1 MLQDLYSRSKTTIT
15 VLVANMVRPD
25 ICNKILFDHY
35 QDITKKNVIK
45 LLLRVKR
52 LYEARNEAINILR
65 LVMEVE
71 AALRPKSNLWKL
83 MQDNS
88 KSKLTKP
95 FIELILKTLR
105 MVSNCL
111 TRITVFQ
118 QEHRL
123 FKEEFKF
130 NKKEYREYLRDIG
143 LLIGGFLQVKREP
156 NPALQENGLL
166 KDEHDEHQAQS
177 SRYNE
182 WVNASIKEF
191 GRMDL
196 PSEADIE
203 ALLEPERTKKKE
215 KKSRIDNA
223 VQKMRD
229 AQREKSEKDRAD
241 IEMTM
246 TSKSRIMQQMQ
257 LKQEKL
263 EVN

>member
-1 MLQDLYSRSKTTIT
+1 MISPDDLEILSQIECEYGQEVLRHKSANYCTSEMLQDLYSRAKTTIT

-25 ICNKILFDHY
+25 ICNQILFSHY

-52 LYEARNEAINILR
+52 LYEARNESINILK

-71 AALRPKSNLWKL
+71 AALRPKSDLWKL

-88 KSKLTKP
+88 KSRLPNSYK
-95 FIELILKTLR
+95 ELVLKTLR

-143 LLIGGFLQVKREP
+143 MLIGGYLQLKREKSS
-156 NPALQENGLL
+156 ALLENGLL
-166 KDEHDEHQAQS
+166 QDDHDEH
-177 SRYNE
+177 
-182 WVNASIKEF
+182 
-191 GRMDL
+191 
-196 PSEADIE
+196 
-203 ALLEPERTKKKE
+203 
-215 KKSRIDNA
+215 
-223 VQKMRD
+223 
-229 AQREKSEKDRAD
+229 
-241 IEMTM
+241 
-246 TSKSRIMQQMQ
+246 
-257 LKQEKL
+257 
-263 EVN
+263 